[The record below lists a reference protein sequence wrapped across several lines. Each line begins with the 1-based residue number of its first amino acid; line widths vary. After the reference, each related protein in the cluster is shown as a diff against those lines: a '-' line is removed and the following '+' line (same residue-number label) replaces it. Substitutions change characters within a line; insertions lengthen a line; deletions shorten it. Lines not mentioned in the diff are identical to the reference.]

1 MFQKNLNFFPDVDND
16 MIYQRAKF
24 EIDIPN
30 ITITGMM
37 GNQLTITG
45 MASGLSFKVQRP
57 NTMVKADKLDKM
69 YT

>member
-37 GNQLTITG
+37 GNQLTIAG